1 MSLPRISIVRR
12 TEDIPKW
19 LPLVTTLGAVVL
31 AFLIGAI
38 ILASIGANPL
48 YIYSYF
54 FRGSFG
60 SLGSFSDV
68 MVKASPLILIG
79 LGCSLA
85 FKMKLWNIGAEGQ
98 FFMGAFMASLVP
110 LVHWFLAI
118 PPKIHRFV
126 DDGFAGH
133 DWRRLWLHPW
143 FESQVQYQQL
153 CA

>member
-54 FRGSFG
+54 FRGSIWQKLAYLLSCMSNFVRC
-60 SLGSFSDV
+60 LG
-68 MVKASPLILIG
+68 G
-79 LGCSLA
+79 EQNG
-85 FKMKLWNIGAEGQ
+85 KL
-98 FFMGAFMASLVP
+98 
-110 LVHWFLAI
+110 
-118 PPKIHRFV
+118 
-126 DDGFAGH
+126 
-133 DWRRLWLHPW
+133 
-143 FESQVQYQQL
+143 
-153 CA
+153 